1 MKKYKL
7 LIILLLVTNPMPIK
21 AENIISYSANLGGL
35 KIAEIIY
42 TVDLKENN
50 WNIKTDIQAAGLVDK
65 FVSFNFKAESK
76 GWLEDGRLK
85 PEKYI
90 GYEKISK
97 EFLKA
102 DPKKRVKWAGPDMSV
117 RSSITARH
125 METWSHG
132 QEVYDLLGI
141 IRDDKDRIKNIVII
155 GINTF
160 SWTFINRSME
170 VPKEIPKLILQ
181 SPSKKTWEWNLDNT
195 QNSITGSATE
205 FCQVVTQVRN
215 IKDTSLVVRGD
226 TASKWMSL
234 AQCFAGPPEDPPKK
248 GTRFTKEEKNG

>member
-1 MKKYKL
+1 
-7 LIILLLVTNPMPIK
+7 
-21 AENIISYSANLGGL
+21 
-35 KIAEIIY
+35 
-42 TVDLKENN
+42 
-50 WNIKTDIQAAGLVDK
+50 
-65 FVSFNFKAESK
+65 
-76 GWLEDGRLK
+76 
-85 PEKYI
+85 
-90 GYEKISK
+90 
-97 EFLKA
+97 
-102 DPKKRVKWAGPDMSV
+102 
-117 RSSITARH
+117 
-125 METWSHG
+125 
-132 QEVYDLLGI
+132 
-141 IRDDKDRIKNIVII
+141 
-155 GINTF
+155 
-160 SWTFINRSME
+160 ME